1 MHEAKTLFKEKKEL
15 NDIIMQYRVGTQK
28 LIIGIQNI
36 QNNICGIF
44 FFFLGNHIFGS
55 KKVLFEE
62 APEKCFLLKHFFTN
76 NNNNNNK
83 KASLLKSLFYRSIAA
98 RDL

>member
-1 MHEAKTLFKEKKEL
+1 
-15 NDIIMQYRVGTQK
+15 MQYRVGTQK

-44 FFFLGNHIFGS
+44 FFWGYHIFGS

-62 APEKCFLLKHFFTN
+62 APEKYFLLKHFAEIIIKRQVYSRAYFTE
-76 NNNNNNK
+76 
-83 KASLLKSLFYRSIAA
+83 A
-98 RDL
+98 